1 MTRPRRHPRRRLRY
15 ATLSLFA
22 LSAFALSSAC
32 AQEPVDGEAALR
44 AGRYDAAIAAFTRAA
59 TADSSSARAHR
70 GLVRA
75 LSEVGRY
82 EQAETAAR
90 HATSTAGPIAR
101 EVWNSLG
108 EILRERG
115 KLTAAESA
123 FARAIAE
130 RASDSL
136 AAQVNLAVLAYDRGQ
151 RDEAMRR
158 FDRFIDV
165 YNSRRSRLS
174 AEELTAVGIACR
186 YLGLDEPQLF
196 KDALK
201 AFDEAAAADPSDLEP
216 RIRVGELFLEKYN
229 AADAQTTFDEILR
242 INPSHPR
249 ALLGAARRR
258 GFDGVPGADSLLRR
272 ALEVNPN
279 LVAARAFSAE
289 QLLSSEQLSE
299 AKAEAE
305 RGLAVNP
312 ASLEARSVLA
322 ATLYLQGD
330 RAAFEAAAKPAREL
344 GPRGA
349 ELYARVGELTAR
361 VRGYREAADFAR
373 QAVALDPKSW
383 RGHSV
388 LGMNLLRLGEVEEG
402 RQRLENAFKGDPYD
416 VWTKNTLDL
425 LDTYKDYDL
434 VTAGRFQFLV
444 EKKESDLLTPYLTE
458 LGEEAYAK
466 LAARYPYTPRGPIR
480 VEVYRSHAD
489 FSVRTVGIPGL
500 GALGVSFGDLLA
512 LDSPGARERGQF
524 NWGSTLWHEL
534 AHTFTLGATDN
545 RVPRWFSE
553 GLSVLEER
561 RARPGWGFDVTAS
574 FLVALLQDEL
584 VPASRMNDG
593 FMRPRYPEQV
603 MHSYYQASLVCE
615 MIEKEW
621 GPSTIPAM
629 LREYKAGRSNDEV
642 LRRVLK
648 TDAEG
653 FDKKFNAYAIARFT
667 KQMAALR
674 PGTVRRR
681 GMVEPPGMTGSREAS
696 RAAVVARADGDHGD
710 FAAQLMAGVLL
721 VREGRANDA
730 VPYLERART
739 LFPEY
744 GGPDSPRWLLARI
757 FRERGDLRRA
767 ADELSALT
775 LNDENHYDA
784 NVALAELLEQLGD
797 TTGAAAAL
805 ERTMFIHPYDPG
817 AHVRLARMYTSLREH
832 RRAVRER
839 KAVVALNPVDRAEAL
854 YQLALAYRDAGDAA
868 AARREVLRALE
879 HAPAFEKAQDLLLAL
894 RQAGASTPRGQGD
907 RP

>member
-1 MTRPRRHPRRRLRY
+1 MIVRRLRG
-15 ATLSLFA
+15 ALLTLLGLSTFA
-22 LSAFALSSAC
+22 LPSAC
-32 AQEPVDGEAALR
+32 AQEPTDGEAAFR
-44 AGRYDAAIAAFTRAA
+44 AGRYEAAIAAFARAA
-59 TADSSSARAHR
+59 TNDSASARAHR
-70 GLVRA
+70 GLLRA
-75 LSEVGRY
+75 FSEVGRY
-82 EQAETAAR
+82 DDAEKAGRRATAVP
-90 HATSTAGPIAR
+90 GPVAR
-101 EVWNSLG
+101 ELWTSLG
-108 EILRERG
+108 EVLRERG
-115 KLTAAESA
+115 KLVAAESA
-123 FARAIAE
+123 FTRAIAE

-136 AAQVNLAVLAYDRGQ
+136 TAQVSLAVLAYDRGQ

-158 FDRFIDV
+158 FDRFIDI
-165 YNSRRSRLS
+165 YNSRRGQLT

-196 KDALK
+196 KDAMK
-201 AFDEAAAADPSDLEP
+201 AFDEATSADPTTLEP

-229 AADAQTTFDEILR
+229 AADAQSTFDEILR

-258 GFDGVPGADSLLRR
+258 GFDGAPGADSLLRR

-279 LVAARAFSAE
+279 LVAARVFSAE
-289 QLLSSEQLSE
+289 QLLGSEQLTE
-299 AKAEAE
+299 ARAEAE
-305 RGLAVNP
+305 RALAVNP
-312 ASLEARSVLA
+312 ASLDARAVLA
-322 ATLYLQGD
+322 ATHYLKGD
-330 RAAFEAAAKPAREL
+330 RAGFETAAAPAREL

-349 ELYARVGELTAR
+349 DLYAKVAELTAR
-361 VRGYREAADFAR
+361 VRGYREAADLAR
-373 QAVALDPKSW
+373 QAVTLDPKSW

-402 RQRLENAFKGDPYD
+402 RQRLETAFKGDPYD

-434 VTAGRFQFLV
+434 INAGRFQFLV
-444 EKKESDLLTPYLTE
+444 EKKESELLAPYLTE
-458 LGEEAYAK
+458 LAEEAYGK
-466 LAARYPYTPRGPIR
+466 LAARYAYTPRGPIR
-480 VEVYRSHAD
+480 VELYRSHAD

-512 LDSPGARERGQF
+512 LDSPAARERGQF
-524 NWGSTLWHEL
+524 NWGSTLWHEM

-593 FMRPRYPEQV
+593 FIRPRYPEQV
-603 MHSYYQASLVCE
+603 MHSYFQASLVCE

-621 GPSTIPAM
+621 GASAIPAM

-648 TDAEG
+648 IEPAE
-653 FDKKFNAYAIARFT
+653 FDKRFNAFVIQRYRPQASS
-667 KQMAALR
+667 LR
-674 PGTVRRR
+674 PGTVRAR
-681 GMVEPPGMTGSREAS
+681 GRVAAPGMTTSRETSLAEIK
-696 RAAVVARADGDHGD
+696 ARADADQGD

-721 VREGRANDA
+721 IRDRRSNDA

-757 FRERGDLRRA
+757 YRERGDLRPA
-767 ADELSALT
+767 AEELKALT
-775 LNDENHYDA
+775 LSDENHYDA
-784 NVALAELLEQLGD
+784 NVMLADLLEQLGD

-805 ERTMFIHPYDPG
+805 ERTMFIYPYDPA
-817 AHVRLARMYTSLREH
+817 AHVRLARMYAAVGDH
-832 RRAVRER
+832 KKVVRER
-839 KAVVALNPVDRAEAL
+839 RAVVALNPVDRAEAL
-854 YQLALAYRDAGDAA
+854 YELAVAHRDAGDAA
-868 AARREVLRALE
+868 SARREVLRALE
-879 HAPAFEKAQDLLLAL
+879 HAPSFEKAQDLLLAL
-894 RQAGASTPRGQGD
+894 RQGGAATPRGSGE

>member
-1 MTRPRRHPRRRLRY
+1 
-15 ATLSLFA
+15 
-22 LSAFALSSAC
+22 
-32 AQEPVDGEAALR
+32 
-44 AGRYDAAIAAFTRAA
+44 
-59 TADSSSARAHR
+59 
-70 GLVRA
+70 VRT

-82 EQAETAAR
+82 DDAEAAGRRATAAP
-90 HATSTAGPIAR
+90 GPIAR
-101 EVWNSLG
+101 EVWNALG
-108 EILRERG
+108 EALRERG
-115 KLTAAESA
+115 KLAAAESA
-123 FARAIAE
+123 FKRSVAE
-130 RASDSL
+130 HASDSL
-136 AAQVNLAVLAYDRGQ
+136 TAEVNLAVLAYERGQ

-165 YNSRRSRLS
+165 YNSRRGRLT
-174 AEELTAVGIACR
+174 ADELTAVGIACR

-201 AFDEAAAADPSDLEP
+201 AFDEAIAADPGALEP
-216 RIRVGELFLEKYN
+216 RLRVGELFLEKYN
-229 AADAQTTFDEILR
+229 AAEAQKTFDEILR
-242 INPSHPR
+242 ANPSQPR

-258 GFDGVPGADSLLRR
+258 AFDGAPGADSLLKR

-279 LVAARAFSAE
+279 FVAGRVFNADQLLGTE
-289 QLLSSEQLSE
+289 QLAE
-299 AKAEAE
+299 ARAEAE
-305 RGLAVNP
+305 RALAVNP

-322 ATLYLQGD
+322 ATMFLQGD
-330 RAAFEAAAKPAREL
+330 RAGFETHARAAREL

-349 ELYARVGELTAR
+349 ELFTKVAELTAR

-373 QAVALDPKSW
+373 QAVTLDEKSW
-383 RGHSV
+383 RGRSV
-388 LGMNLLRLGEVEEG
+388 LGMNLLRLGSIDEG
-402 RQRLENAFKGDPYD
+402 RQQLETAFKGDPYD

-425 LDTYKDYDL
+425 LDTYKDYDV

-444 EKKESDLLTPYLTE
+444 EKKESELLAPYLVE
-458 LGEEAYAK
+458 LADEAYAK
-466 LAARYPYTPRGPIR
+466 LAARYAYTPRGPVRI
-480 VEVYRSHAD
+480 EVYRSHAD

-512 LDSPGARERGQF
+512 LDSPAARERGEF

-574 FLVALLQDEL
+574 FLIALLQDQL

-593 FMRPRYPEQV
+593 FIRPRHAEQV
-603 MHSYYQASLVCE
+603 IHSYYQASLVCE

-621 GPSTIPAM
+621 GPTAIPAM

-648 TDAEG
+648 VDAET
-653 FDKKFNAYAIARFT
+653 FDKRFNAYALERFRP
-667 KQMAALR
+667 QLAALR
-674 PGTVRRR
+674 PGTVRRGNR
-681 GMVEPPGMTGSREAS
+681 VAPPGMTGSREDS
-696 RAAVVARADGDHGD
+696 REAVILRAKADPGD
-710 FAAQLMAGVLL
+710 FAAQLMAGIALL
-721 VREGRANDA
+721 RDGRTDEA

-744 GGPDSPRWLLARI
+744 GGPESPRWLLARI
-757 FRERGDLRRA
+757 YREKGDLRRA
-767 ADELSALT
+767 ADELGALT
-775 LNDENHYDA
+775 MNDENHYDG
-784 NVALAELLEQLGD
+784 NVALADLLEQLGD
-797 TTGAAAAL
+797 TAGAAAAL
-805 ERTMFIHPYDPG
+805 ERTMYIYPYDP
-817 AHVRLARMYTSLREH
+817 AMHVRLARLYGTLRDH
-832 RRAVRER
+832 KKAVRER

-854 YQLALAYRDAGDAA
+854 YQLALAHRDAGDAT

-879 HAPAFEKAQDLLLAL
+879 QAPAFEKAQDLLLTL
-894 RQAGASTPRGQGD
+894 RQGASTPPRGTGD

>member
-1 MTRPRRHPRRRLRY
+1 
-15 ATLSLFA
+15 
-22 LSAFALSSAC
+22 
-32 AQEPVDGEAALR
+32 
-44 AGRYDAAIAAFTRAA
+44 
-59 TADSSSARAHR
+59 
-70 GLVRA
+70 
-75 LSEVGRY
+75 
-82 EQAETAAR
+82 
-90 HATSTAGPIAR
+90 
-101 EVWNSLG
+101 
-108 EILRERG
+108 
-115 KLTAAESA
+115 
-123 FARAIAE
+123 
-130 RASDSL
+130 
-136 AAQVNLAVLAYDRGQ
+136 VNLAVLAYDRG
-151 RDEAMRR
+151 RREEAMRR

-165 YNSRRSRLS
+165 YNSRRGRLT

-201 AFDEAAAADPSDLEP
+201 AFDEAAAADRNALEP
-216 RIRVGELFLEKYN
+216 RLRVGELFLEKYN

-242 INPSHPR
+242 TNPSHPR

-258 GFDGVPGADSLLRR
+258 GFDGAPGADSLLRR

-289 QLLSSEQLSE
+289 QLLGSEQFAE
-299 AKAEAE
+299 ARAEAE
-305 RGLAVNP
+305 RALAVNP
-312 ASLEARSVLA
+312 AALDARSVLA
-322 ATLYLQGD
+322 ATLYLQGE

-349 ELYARVGELTAR
+349 ELFAKVAELTAR

-373 QAVALDPKSW
+373 VAIALDPKSW

-388 LGMNLLRLGEVEEG
+388 LGMNLLRLGEIDEG
-402 RQRLENAFKGDPYD
+402 RRSLETAFKGDPYD

-434 VTAGRFQFLV
+434 VSAGRFQFLV
-444 EKKESDLLTPYLTE
+444 EKKESELLAPYLTE
-458 LGEEAYAK
+458 LAEEAYAK
-466 LAARYPYTPRGPIR
+466 LAARYGYTPRGPIR
-480 VEVYRSHAD
+480 VELYRSHAD

-512 LDSPGARERGQF
+512 LDSPAARERGQF

-561 RARPGWGFDVTAS
+561 RARPGWGFDVNAS
-574 FLVALLQDEL
+574 FLVALMQDEL

-603 MHSYYQASLVCE
+603 MHSYYQASLICE

-621 GPSTIPAM
+621 GPSAITAM

-648 TDAEG
+648 VDAEA
-653 FDKKFNAYAIARFT
+653 FDKRFNAYAIQRFT
-667 KQMAALR
+667 RQMAAMR
-674 PGTVRRR
+674 PGTIRRR
-681 GMVEPPGMTGSREAS
+681 GTVAPPGMTGSRETS
-696 RAAVVARADGDHGD
+696 RDAVVARADADPGD

-721 VREGRANDA
+721 VREGRTGDA
-730 VPYLERART
+730 VPYLERARA

-744 GGPDSPRWLLARI
+744 GGPESPRWLLARI
-757 FRERGDLRRA
+757 FRERGEMRRA
-767 ADELSALT
+767 ADELAALT
-775 LNDENHYDA
+775 ASDENHYDG
-784 NVALAELLEQLGD
+784 NIALADLLEQLGD
-797 TTGAAAAL
+797 TTGAAAAR
-805 ERTMFIHPYDPG
+805 ERTMLIHPYHP
-817 AHVRLARMYTSLREH
+817 APHVRLAQLYTAIGEH
-832 RRAVRER
+832 RKAVRER
-839 KAVVALNPVDRAEAL
+839 KAVVALNPVARAEAL
-854 YQLALAYRDAGDAA
+854 YQLAVAHRNAGDAT

-879 HAPAFEKAQDLLLAL
+879 HAPAFEKAQELLLAL
-894 RQAGASTPRGQGD
+894 RGE

>member
-1 MTRPRRHPRRRLRY
+1 VRREAGGCR
-15 ATLSLFA
+15 AVTLLIA
-22 LSAFALSSAC
+22 LSAFAFPNAC

-59 TADSSSARAHR
+59 TGDSTSARAHR

-82 EQAETAAR
+82 EQAEAAARRATAAP
-90 HATSTAGPIAR
+90 GPVAR

-108 EILRERG
+108 EVLRERG
-115 KLTAAESA
+115 KLAAAESA
-123 FARAIAE
+123 FTRAVAE

-136 AAQVNLAVLAYDRGQ
+136 TAQLNLAVLAYDRGQ
-151 RDEAMRR
+151 RDDAMRR

-165 YNSRRSRLS
+165 YNSRRGRLT

-201 AFDEAAAADPSDLEP
+201 AFDEAAATDPTALEP
-216 RIRVGELFLEKYN
+216 RLRAGELFLEKYN

-242 INPSHPR
+242 ISPSHPR

-258 GFDGVPGADSLLRR
+258 AFDGAPGADSLLRR

-279 LVAARAFSAE
+279 LVAARTFSAE
-289 QLLSSEQLSE
+289 QLLGSEQFAE
-299 AKAEAE
+299 ARAEAE

-312 ASLEARSVLA
+312 ASLGARSALA

-349 ELYARVGELTAR
+349 ELFAKVAELAAS

-388 LGMNLLRLGEVEEG
+388 LGMNLLRLGEIDEG
-402 RQRLENAFKGDPYD
+402 RQRLETAFKGDPYD

-434 VTAGRFQFLV
+434 VTAGRFRFLV
-444 EKKESDLLTPYLTE
+444 EKKESELLTPYLTE
-458 LGEEAYAK
+458 LAEEAYAK
-466 LAARYPYTPRGPIR
+466 LAARYPYAPRGPIR
-480 VEVYRSHAD
+480 VELYRSHAD

-512 LDSPGARERGQF
+512 LDSPAARERGQF
-524 NWGSTLWHEL
+524 NWGSTLWHEM

-561 RARPGWGFDVTAS
+561 RARPGWGFDVTAG

-593 FMRPRYPEQV
+593 FTRPRYPEQV
-603 MHSYYQASLVCE
+603 MHSYYQASLICE

-621 GPSTIPAM
+621 GASAIPAM
-629 LREYKAGRSNDEV
+629 LREYKSGRSNEEV

-648 TDAEG
+648 TDAEA
-653 FDKKFNAYAIARFT
+653 FDKRFNAFVIQRFRERA
-667 KQMAALR
+667 AALR
-674 PGTVRRR
+674 PGTMRRR
-681 GMVEPPGMTGSREAS
+681 GTVQPPGMTGSRETS
-696 RAAVVARADGDHGD
+696 RAAVVARADADPGD

-721 VREGRANDA
+721 VREGRTNDA
-730 VPYLERART
+730 VAYLERART

-744 GGPDSPRWLLARI
+744 GGPESPRWLLARI

-775 LNDENHYDA
+775 MNDETHYDA
-784 NVALAELLEQLGD
+784 NVALADLLEQLGD
-797 TTGAAAAL
+797 TAGAAAAL
-805 ERTMFIHPYDPG
+805 ERTMFIHPYDP
-817 AHVRLARMYTSLREH
+817 ATHVRLARMYAALRDH
-832 RRAVRER
+832 RKAVRER

-854 YQLALAYRDAGDAA
+854 YQLALAYRDAGDAG

-879 HAPAFEKAQDLLLAL
+879 HAPGFEKAQDLLLAL
-894 RQAGASTPRGQGD
+894 RQTGASNPRGQGD

>member
-1 MTRPRRHPRRRLRY
+1 VRR
-15 ATLSLFA
+15 TLSALLV
-22 LSAFALSSAC
+22 LSAFAFPTAC

-59 TADSSSARAHR
+59 TGDSASSRAHQ
-70 GLVRA
+70 GLIRA

-82 EQAETAAR
+82 DDAEAAGRRATAK
-90 HATSTAGPIAR
+90 AGPVAR

-108 EILRERG
+108 EALRERG
-115 KLTAAESA
+115 KLAAAESA
-123 FARAIAE
+123 FTRAVNE

-136 AAQVNLAVLAYDRGQ
+136 TAQLNLAILAYDRGQ

-158 FDRFIDV
+158 FDGFIDV
-165 YNSRRSRLS
+165 YNNRRSRLT
-174 AEELTAVGIACR
+174 AEELTAVGTACR

-201 AFDEAAAADPSDLEP
+201 AFDEAAAADPNDLEP
-216 RIRVGELFLEKYN
+216 RVRAGELFLEKYN
-229 AADAQTTFDEILR
+229 GADAKTSFDEVLQ

-249 ALLGAARRR
+249 ALLGAARQR
-258 GFDGVPGADSLLRR
+258 GFDGAPGADSLLRR

-279 LVAARAFSAE
+279 LVAARTFSAE
-289 QLLSSEQLSE
+289 QLLSSEQFSE
-299 AKAEAE
+299 ARAEAE
-305 RGLAVNP
+305 RGLKVNP
-312 ASLEARSVLA
+312 TSLEARSVLA

-330 RAAFEAAAKPAREL
+330 HTGFDAAAKSAREV

-349 ELYARVGELTAR
+349 ELFAKVADLTAR

-388 LGMNLLRLGEVEEG
+388 LGMNLLRLGEVEQG
-402 RQRLENAFKGDPYD
+402 RQSLETAFKGDPYD

-434 VTAGRFQFLV
+434 VTAGRFQFLI
-444 EKKESDLLTPYLTE
+444 EKKESELLTPYLTE
-458 LGEEAYAK
+458 LADEAYAK

-480 VEVYRSHAD
+480 VELYRSHAD

-500 GALGVSFGDLLA
+500 GALGVAFGDLLA
-512 LDSPGARERGQF
+512 LDSPAARERGQF

-534 AHTFTLGATDN
+534 GHTFTLGATEN

-574 FLVALLQDEL
+574 FLVALMQDEL

-593 FMRPRYPEQV
+593 FMRPKFPEQV

-621 GPSTIPAM
+621 GPSAIPAM

-648 TDAEG
+648 TEPEA
-653 FDKKFNAYAIARFT
+653 FDKKFNGYVIERFRLR
-667 KQMAALR
+667 MAALR
-674 PGTVRRR
+674 PGTIRRR
-681 GMVEPPGMTGSREAS
+681 GRVEPPGMTGSRDAS
-696 RAAVVARADGDHGD
+696 RSAAVARADADRGD
-710 FAAQLMAGVLL
+710 FAAQLTAGVLL
-721 VREGRANDA
+721 AREGRSNEA
-730 VPYLERART
+730 VPYLERARD

-757 FRERGDLRRA
+757 YRERGDNRRA

-775 LNDENHYDA
+775 LSDENHYDA
-784 NVALAELLEQLGD
+784 NVALADLLEQLGD

-805 ERTMFIHPYDPG
+805 ERTMYIHPYDP
-817 AHVRLARMYTSLREH
+817 ASHVRLARMYSTIREH
-832 RRAVRER
+832 KKAVRER

-854 YQLALAYRDAGDAA
+854 YQLALAYRDAGDPA

-879 HAPAFEKAQDLLLAL
+879 QAPGFEKAQDLLLAL
-894 RQAGASTPRGQGD
+894 RGE

>member
-1 MTRPRRHPRRRLRY
+1 MIRGRARCAIPVL
-15 ATLSLFA
+15 AALSVFA
-22 LSAFALSSAC
+22 LPSAC
-32 AQEPVDGEAALR
+32 AQEPADGETAFR
-44 AGRYDAAIAAFTRAA
+44 SGRYEAAIAAFSRAA
-59 TADSSSARAHR
+59 TSDSASARAHR
-70 GLVRA
+70 GLIRA

-82 EQAETAAR
+82 EEAEAAAR
-90 HATSTAGPIAR
+90 RATSTAGPIAR
-101 EVWNSLG
+101 ETWTALG
-108 EILRERG
+108 EVLRERG
-115 KLTAAESA
+115 KLAAAESA
-123 FARAIAE
+123 FTRAVVE

-136 AAQVNLAVLAYDRGQ
+136 TAEVNLAVLAYERGR

-158 FDRFIDV
+158 FDRFIDI
-165 YNSRRSRLS
+165 YNSRRGRLT
-174 AEELTAVGIACR
+174 AEELTAVGVACR

-201 AFDEAAAADPSDLEP
+201 AFDEAIATDPTALEP
-216 RIRVGELFLEKYN
+216 RLRVGELFLEKYN

-242 INPSHPR
+242 VNASHPR

-258 GFDGVPGADSLLRR
+258 GFDGAPGADSLLKR

-279 LVAARAFSAE
+279 LVAARVFNAE
-289 QLLSSEQLSE
+289 QLLGSEQLAE
-299 AKAEAE
+299 ARAEAE
-305 RGLAVNP
+305 RALAVNP
-312 ASLEARSVLA
+312 ASLDARSVLA
-322 ATLYLQGD
+322 AAVYMQGD
-330 RAAFEAAAKPAREL
+330 RAAFETVSRPARDL

-349 ELYARVGELTAR
+349 ELYAKVAELIAR
-361 VRGYREAADFAR
+361 VRSYREAAGFAR
-373 QAVALDPKSW
+373 QAVTRDPKSW
-383 RGHSV
+383 RAHSV
-388 LGMNLLRLGEVEEG
+388 LGMNLLRLGEIDEG
-402 RQRLENAFKGDPYD
+402 RRELETAFKGDPYD

-425 LDTYKDYDL
+425 LDTYKDYDV
-434 VTAGRFQFLV
+434 VTSGRFQFLV
-444 EKKESDLLTPYLTE
+444 EKKESALLTPYLTE
-458 LGEEAYAK
+458 LAEEAYTK
-466 LAARYPYTPRGPIR
+466 LAARYSYAPRGPVRI
-480 VEVYRSHAD
+480 ELYRSHAD

-545 RVPRWFSE
+545 RVPRWLSE

-593 FMRPRYPEQV
+593 FIRPRYPEQV
-603 MHSYYQASLVCE
+603 IHSYYQASLVCE

-621 GPSTIPAM
+621 GPDAIPAM

-648 TDAEG
+648 IDAEG
-653 FDKKFNAYAIARFT
+653 FDKKFDAYVIQRFT
-667 KQMAALR
+667 RQMAALR

-681 GMVEPPGMTGSREAS
+681 GRVEPPGMTGSREAS
-696 RAAVVARADGDHGD
+696 REAAVLRADADPGD
-710 FAAQLMAGVLL
+710 FAAQLMAGTLL

-757 FRERGDLRRA
+757 FRERGDVRRA

-784 NVALAELLEQLGD
+784 NVALADLLEQLGD
-797 TTGAAAAL
+797 TAGAAAAL
-805 ERTMFIHPYDPG
+805 ERTMYIHPYDP
-817 AHVRLARMYTSLREH
+817 ASHVRLARLYAALRDH
-832 RRAVRER
+832 KKAVRER

-854 YQLALAYRDAGDAA
+854 YQLALAYRDAGDVA
-868 AARREVLRALE
+868 AARKEVLRALE
-879 HAPAFEKAQDLLLAL
+879 QAPSFEKAQDLLLAL
-894 RQAGASTPRGQGD
+894 RQGAAP
-907 RP
+907 

>member
-1 MTRPRRHPRRRLRY
+1 MIARERLRC
-15 ATLSLFA
+15 AVLVLVG
-22 LSAFALSSAC
+22 LSAFAFPSAC

-59 TADSSSARAHR
+59 TEDTSSARAHR

-82 EQAETAAR
+82 DQAETAGR
-90 HATSTAGPIAR
+90 RATSTPGPVAR

-108 EILRERG
+108 EVLRERG
-115 KLTAAESA
+115 KLAAAESA
-123 FARAIAE
+123 FTRAVAE

-136 AAQVNLAVLAYDRGQ
+136 TAQVNLAVLAYDRGQ
-151 RDEAMRR
+151 RELAMQR

-165 YNSRRSRLS
+165 YNSRRGRLT

-201 AFDEAAAADPSDLEP
+201 AFDQAAAADPSDLEP
-216 RIRVGELFLEKYN
+216 RVLAGELFLEKYN
-229 AADAQTTFDEILR
+229 AGEAQTTFDEILR
-242 INPSHPR
+242 VNPSHPR

-258 GFDGVPGADSLLRR
+258 SFDGAPGADSLLRR

-289 QLLSSEQLSE
+289 QLLGSEQLAE
-299 AKAEAE
+299 ARVEAE

-312 ASLEARSVLA
+312 TSLDARAVLA
-322 ATLYLQGD
+322 ATLFLQGD
-330 RAAFEAAAKPAREL
+330 RAAFEAAAKPARDL

-349 ELYARVGELTAR
+349 ELYVRVADLAAR
-361 VRGYREAADFAR
+361 VRGYREAADLAR
-373 QAVALDPKSW
+373 QAVALDRKSW

-388 LGMNLLRLGEVEEG
+388 LGMNLLRLGRVDEG
-402 RQRLENAFKGDPYD
+402 RQSLETAFRGDPYD

-425 LDTYKDYDL
+425 LDTYKDYNL
-434 VTAGRFQFLV
+434 VTAGRFQFLI
-444 EKKESDLLTPYLTE
+444 EKKESDLLAPYLTE
-458 LGEEAYAK
+458 LAEEAYAK

-480 VEVYRSHAD
+480 FELYRSHAD

-512 LDSPGARERGQF
+512 LDSPAARERGQF

-545 RVPRWFSE
+545 RIPRWFSE

-561 RARPGWGFDVTAS
+561 RARPGWGFDLTAS
-574 FLVALLQDEL
+574 FLIALLQDEL

-615 MIEKEW
+615 MIEKQW
-621 GPSTIPAM
+621 GPTAIPAM

-648 TDAEG
+648 TDAEA
-653 FDKKFNAYAIARFT
+653 FDKKFNGYALERFRS
-667 KQMAALR
+667 QLAALR
-674 PGTVRRR
+674 PGTIRRR
-681 GMVEPPGMTGSREAS
+681 GMVQPPGMTGSREAS
-696 RAAVVARADGDHGD
+696 RASVIARADADPGD

-721 VREGRANDA
+721 VRDGRANDA

-744 GGPDSPRWLLARI
+744 GGADSPRWLLARI

-767 ADELSALT
+767 ADELTALT

-784 NVALAELLEQLGD
+784 NVALADLLEQLGD
-797 TTGAAAAL
+797 TVGAAAAL
-805 ERTMFIHPYDPG
+805 ERTMFIYPYDPA
-817 AHVRLARMYTSLREH
+817 AHARLARTYTSTGEH
-832 RRAVRER
+832 RKAVRER
-839 KAVVALNPVDRAEAL
+839 QAVVALNPVDRAEAL

-894 RQAGASTPRGQGD
+894 RQSGAASPRGSGE